1 MRFVGVVNARLHAL
15 VHDAGYFGTAV
26 LASYDAASGQLR
38 LVRAGHPSP
47 LLFHAKGSVEM
58 IGCANPALGLF
69 PSTNYKE
76 TAEQLAPEDALL
88 LYTDGATELFDGQN
102 HELGQ
107 DGLLQLAR
115 TQVCDGSITGFHL
128 DQLEEQLLR
137 FSNEIH
143 LPDDLTLIKLR
154 RLY

>member
-1 MRFVGVVNARLHAL
+1 MSRLHAL

-26 LASYDAASGQLR
+26 LVDYDAASGELR

-47 LLFHAKGSVEM
+47 LLFRAKGSVEA

-69 PSTNYKE
+69 PSTSYKE
-76 TAEQLAPEDALL
+76 TAEQLTPGDVLL
-88 LYTDGATELFDGQN
+88 LYTDGATELFDCQE
-102 HELGQ
+102 HELGKE
-107 DGLLQLAR
+107 GLLRLAR
-115 TQVCDGSITGFHL
+115 TQVCAGSITGFHL

-143 LPDDLTLIKLR
+143 LPDDLTLVKLC
-154 RLY
+154 RLG

>member
-1 MRFVGVVNARLHAL
+1 MTRDISARRS
-15 VHDAGYFGTAV
+15 
-26 LASYDAASGQLR
+26 LASYDATSGQLR
-38 LVRAGHPSP
+38 LIRAGHPSP
-47 LLFHAKGSVEM
+47 LLFRATGSVEA

-69 PSTNYKE
+69 PSASYKE
-76 TAEQLAPEDALL
+76 TVEQLSPGDALL

-107 DGLLQLAR
+107 EGLLQLAR
-115 TQVCDGSITGFHL
+115 AQGCNGSSTGFHL

-143 LPDDLTLIKLR
+143 LPDDLTLIKLC
-154 RLY
+154 RLC